1 MLQFDE
7 LSLELE
13 GLCPEIDDLAGA
25 LGLERMRNEIAELDT
40 KASMPGFWDD
50 AQNSQKI
57 LQRSSSLKDKIA
69 AYEKLTAA
77 YDDTMALIEL
87 GNEEGDESLL
97 PEAKDELKNIRE
109 SLETQRLSTLLN
121 GEYDNK
127 NAILTFH
134 AGAGGTEAQDWAEML
149 YRMYCRWG
157 ERHNFKVSTLDYLDG
172 EEAGLKSASIL
183 IEGENAYGF
192 LKSENGVHR
201 LVRVSPFDASGRRHT
216 SFSSLEVM
224 PEIDDTIEIE
234 IDPADIKMDVY
245 RASGAGGQKV
255 NKTSSAVRLTHIPT
269 GIVVS
274 CQVERSQYQNRDV
287 AMRMLKS
294 KLLEI
299 KERENL
305 ERIEDIKGVQKEIA
319 WGSQI
324 RSYVFMPYTLVKDH
338 RTGFETGNI
347 NAVMDGDLDGFINA
361 YLKAQSLGTLGD
373 YGDA

>member
-1 MLQFDE
+1 
-7 LSLELE
+7 
-13 GLCPEIDDLAGA
+13 
-25 LGLERMRNEIAELDT
+25 
-40 KASMPGFWDD
+40 
-50 AQNSQKI
+50 
-57 LQRSSSLKDKIA
+57 
-69 AYEKLTAA
+69 
-77 YDDTMALIEL
+77 
-87 GNEEGDESLL
+87 
-97 PEAKDELKNIRE
+97 
-109 SLETQRLSTLLN
+109 
-121 GEYDNK
+121 
-127 NAILTFH
+127 
-134 AGAGGTEAQDWAEML
+134 
-149 YRMYCRWG
+149 
-157 ERHNFKVSTLDYLDG
+157 
-172 EEAGLKSASIL
+172 
-183 IEGENAYGF
+183 
-192 LKSENGVHR
+192 
-201 LVRVSPFDASGRRHT
+201 
-216 SFSSLEVM
+216 
-224 PEIDDTIEIE
+224 
-234 IDPADIKMDVY
+234 MDVY

-338 RTGFETGNI
+338 RTGFESGNI